1 MAITDHQLPDAEEF
15 ARMEEELFGRLE
27 RSHTRQVRRHRLVAA
42 ASIVLL
48 AGGGVAAVQVANS
61 TAVSHSA
68 YCYATADAGSQSAQ
82 VALPVDEVK
91 VNGSSLQHAGISA
104 AANLAVQHCLIVW
117 NSGYFDAG
125 STSGQTSDPKL
136 QACVRNDQVIAVF
149 PKTLGGSADQFCA
162 NLGMSAP

>member
-1 MAITDHQLPDAEEF
+1 MLPDAEEF
-15 ARMEEELFGRLE
+15 SRMEDELFGRLE
-27 RSHTRQVRRHRLVAA
+27 HSHRRQVRRHRLVAA

-48 AGGGVAAVQVANS
+48 AGGGVAAVQVANN

-82 VALPVDEVK
+82 VTLPVDEVK
-91 VNGSSLQHAGISA
+91 VDGSSLQHAGVSA

-117 NSGYFDAG
+117 NSGYFDG
-125 STSGQTSDPKL
+125 STSGQTTDPKL

-149 PKTLGGSADQFCA
+149 PKTIGGSADDFCT